1 MPQPG
6 QSSQKMR
13 ACLSC
18 TTSLFVPWN
27 VCPLTD
33 NTRSAKIFPS
43 QWNILT
49 MSLLSFQRKRVLEET
64 HRAMLA
70 CHDSLFRYARALS
83 RDQAEAEELV
93 QECYRRAL
101 SAVRKP
107 PLGEPEEVRR
117 WLFVILKN
125 IWKNDRRARARED
138 CLDEAGPLEAAPE
151 QSPENTLL
159 RRALQIEVRAALD
172 SLSEAHREIIVL
184 RDMEGLAYEQIARVL
199 ECPVGT
205 VMSRLARAR
214 TRLREIL
221 SEVVGRES
229 RREAHQ

>member
-1 MPQPG
+1 MC
-6 QSSQKMR
+6 
-13 ACLSC
+13 AL
-18 TTSLFVPWN
+18 
-27 VCPLTD
+27 LTD
-33 NTRSAKIFPS
+33 NTCAATIFPS
-43 QWNILT
+43 WRNFLVIP
-49 MSLLSFQRKRVLEET
+49 LLSLQRKRVLEET

-83 RDQAEAEELV
+83 GDQAESEELV
-93 QECYRRAL
+93 QESYRRAL
-101 SAVRKP
+101 SAAYKP
-107 PLGEPEEVRR
+107 PSGEPEEVRR
-117 WLFVILKN
+117 WLFVILRN
-125 IWKNDRRARARED
+125 IWKNDRRARSRED
-138 CLDEAGPLEAAPE
+138 CLDAAGPLETAPE

-172 SLSEAHREIIVL
+172 SLTEAHREIIVL

-205 VMSRLARAR
+205 VMSRLSRAR
-214 TRLREIL
+214 TQLREIL

>member
-1 MPQPG
+1 MGLLTFRRRAEPG
-6 QSSQKMR
+6 EM
-13 ACLSC
+13 
-18 TTSLFVPWN
+18 
-27 VCPLTD
+27 
-33 NTRSAKIFPS
+33 
-43 QWNILT
+43 
-49 MSLLSFQRKRVLEET
+49 
-64 HRAMLA
+64 HRALLA

-83 RDQAEAEELV
+83 GDQAEAEELV

-101 SAVRKP
+101 GAARKP
-107 PLGEPEEVRR
+107 PAGEPEEVRR
-117 WLFVILKN
+117 WMFVILRN
-125 IWKNDRRARARED
+125 VWKNDRRVRSRES
-138 CLDEAGPLEAAPE
+138 CLDSAEPLVAAKGD
-151 QSPENTLL
+151 SPENRLL

-184 RDMEGLAYEQIARVL
+184 RDMEGFTYEQIGQVL
-199 ECPVGT
+199 DCPVGT